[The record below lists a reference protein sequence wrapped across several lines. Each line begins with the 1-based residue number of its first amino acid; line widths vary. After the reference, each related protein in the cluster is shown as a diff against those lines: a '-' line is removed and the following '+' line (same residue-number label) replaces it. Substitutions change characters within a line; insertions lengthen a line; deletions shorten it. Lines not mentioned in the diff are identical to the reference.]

1 MREENALKSSA
12 STGATEHVSGPTR
25 LPAWTALGEC
35 VARLGAT
42 RTDAMFRANPQRF
55 EDHHLRHDGLLVDLS
70 KQRIDAAT
78 RTALLSLAREAH
90 VAEAIGALFAG
101 EALNFTEGRPALHMA
116 LRGSCPA
123 PAEDAATLADTNRRI
138 RAFARALR
146 EGQVRGALGDP
157 IRRVINLGI
166 GGSDLGPRM
175 LCQALRPAA
184 DTHAPEV
191 GFVAN
196 IDPRELDDALAH
208 ADPRTT
214 LFIVSSKSFTT
225 LETLANAR
233 AAREW
238 LHSGLGE
245 GVAIAPHLVAVS
257 NDVEAAIA
265 FGVPAEQVFPVP
277 DWVGGR
283 FSTWSAIGLPVLAAI
298 GERAFDALLAGARSM
313 DAHFRDAPPAA
324 NLPLAMALAGIWNDA
339 FLDCESLAVL
349 PYAHG
354 LRGLPAWLQ
363 QLEMESNGKRCR
375 RDGQPAETNT
385 APIVF
390 GHEGTVGQHAFHQL
404 LYQGTR
410 RVAADFIVP
419 VGGCDERQRN
429 LVENALA
436 QSAALMEGL
445 NDEGARALLRDTGC
459 PPEEVE
465 RLAPHLVCPG
475 NLPSTTVLVPSLTP
489 HALGQLMALYEHK
502 VFVQGWIWSINSFDQ
517 YGVELGKR
525 MARRIAEPGHRPS
538 HPATEALLQAVEA
551 MRSTN

>member
-1 MREENALKSSA
+1 MKSSA
-12 STGATEHVSGPTR
+12 STDATEHVGGPTR
-25 LPAWTALGEC
+25 LPAWSALAEC
-35 VARLGAT
+35 AARLAET
-42 RTDAMFRANPQRF
+42 RTDTLFRADPQRF
-55 EDHHLRHDGLLVDLS
+55 ERHLLRHEDILVDLS
-70 KQRIDAAT
+70 KQRIDATA
-78 RTALLSLAREAH
+78 RDALLSLAREAR
-90 VAEAIGALFAG
+90 VADAIEALFAG
-101 EALNFTEGRPALHMA
+101 EMLNFTEGRAALHMA
-116 LRGSCPA
+116 LRGSCAIPPA
-123 PAEDAATLADTNRRI
+123 DAATLADSDRRMH
-138 RAFARALR
+138 AFARALR
-146 EGQVRGALGDP
+146 DGQVRGALGDP

-184 DTHAPEV
+184 DTHAPAV
-191 GFVAN
+191 DFVAN

-208 ADPRTT
+208 ADPRST

-233 AAREW
+233 AARAW
-238 LHSGLGE
+238 LHAALGE
-245 GVAIAPHLVAVS
+245 GTTLAPHFVAVS
-257 NDVEAAIA
+257 GDTQAAAQFGIA
-265 FGVPAEQVFPVP
+265 RERIFTVP

-283 FSTWSAIGLPVLAAI
+283 FSSWSAIGLPVLVAI
-298 GERAFDALLAGARSM
+298 GEHAFDALFAGARSM
-313 DAHFRDAPPAA
+313 DTHFREAAPAD

-339 FLDCESLAVL
+339 FLGCESLAVL

-354 LRGLPAWLQ
+354 LRALPAWLQ

-375 RDGQPAETNT
+375 RDGQPVEANT

-419 VGGCDERQRN
+419 VGGRDERQRN

-436 QSAALMEGL
+436 QSAALMQGL
-445 NDEGARALLRDTGC
+445 SDEGARALLREAGHS
-459 PPEEVE
+459 PQEVE

-475 NLPSTTVLVPSLTP
+475 NLPSTTVLLPALTP
-489 HALGQLMALYEHK
+489 RALGQLMALYEHK
-502 VFVQGWIWSINSFDQ
+502 VFVQGWIWSIDSFDQ

-538 HPATEALLQAVEA
+538 HPATAALLQAVEA
-551 MRSTN
+551 MRDAN